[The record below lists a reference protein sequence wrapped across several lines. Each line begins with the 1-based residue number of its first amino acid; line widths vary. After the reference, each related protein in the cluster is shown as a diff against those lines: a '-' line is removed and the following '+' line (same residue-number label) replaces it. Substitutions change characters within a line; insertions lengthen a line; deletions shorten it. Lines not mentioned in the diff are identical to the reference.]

1 MRENRD
7 RYEKNGERTP
17 PAWEDRPPVLAVV
30 VPCYNEE
37 EMLPRSVPQLL
48 GMLDRLTVEGR
59 VAPESWILFVDDGS
73 GDGTCGVIERFRR
86 SDVRVGLLRLSANTG
101 HQRALMAGLE
111 TAAGRC
117 DLALSVDADLQDDL
131 EVVGKMV
138 DAADKGADIVFGVRR
153 DRSSDSWFK
162 RNSALLFY
170 NTMHRLG
177 VETVYNH
184 ADFRLMSSRAL
195 EALAQYSETNLFL
208 RGIVAQLGFRRATVF
223 YDRRPRLS
231 GKSKYPLGKMIN
243 FMLDGITSFSVR
255 PVRMIFGLGILFT
268 LTGIAIFI
276 YSSIRYFQGHT
287 VAGWTSL
294 MLSIWFCT
302 GILLMALG
310 VIGEYLGKIYTEVKR
325 RPRYHVES
333 LQLPAVSADS
343 KQRPTVSK
351 DIVHERQHG

>member
-7 RYEKNGERTP
+7 TYEKTMENP
-17 PAWEDRPPVLAVV
+17 PSAWDVRPPVLAVV

-37 EMLPRSVPQLL
+37 EVLLHSVPQLL

-73 GDGTCGVIERFRR
+73 CDGTSGKIESFRH
-86 SDVRVGLLRLSANTG
+86 SDGRVGLLRLSANTG

-111 TAAGRC
+111 TVIGKC

-131 EVVGKMV
+131 EVVGKMI
-138 DAADKGADIVFGVRR
+138 DAAEEGADIVFGVRR
-153 DRSSDSWFK
+153 NRSSDSWFK
-162 RNSALLFY
+162 RNSAMLFY
-170 NTMHRLG
+170 NTMRRLG

-184 ADFRLMSSRAL
+184 ADFRLMSTRTL

-208 RGIVAQLGFRRATVF
+208 RGIVAQLGFRRATVY

-231 GKSKYPLGKMIN
+231 GKSKYPLGKMVN

-268 LTGIAIFI
+268 LTGVTIFV
-276 YSSIRYFQGHT
+276 YSSIRHFQGHT

-333 LQLPAVSADS
+333 LRLPEVSSDT
-343 KQRPTVSK
+343 QREPAVSK
-351 DIVHERQHG
+351 DIIHEKQHG